1 MIYKDAVYKHNAC
14 LLHPYS
20 YNKQKGYDLMTK
32 KIKITDVPVGK
43 SIEVF
48 EKKFTILDHTDKGV
62 LVLSESIE
70 TEMPFRNKCK
80 AHVAPNDFRDSDI
93 YQYLN
98 GEYLDKLMNSTEDAD
113 AILDMEI
120 DLKCT
125 LGQREYG
132 TLKTKAG
139 LLTLDQYG
147 KYFDIIPKVDDCW
160 WLATPLGTP
169 LRSPSA
175 DNASRV
181 WYVRTNGD
189 YNYNYYGCSYG
200 VRPALILDSSL
211 SVSCDDIPD
220 DNTTQLS
227 NFSDEDLLEEI
238 ARRFKT

>member
-14 LLHPYS
+14 LLRPYS

-32 KIKITDVPVGK
+32 KVKITDVPIGK
-43 SIEVF
+43 SIEAF
-48 EKKFTILDHTDKGV
+48 EKKFTVLDHTDKGV

-70 TEMPFRNKCK
+70 TEMPFRDECE
-80 AHVAPNDFRDSDI
+80 ARVAPNDFRDSDI
-93 YQYLN
+93 CRYLN
-98 GEYLDKLMNSTEDAD
+98 GEYLDSLMNSTEDAD

-132 TLKTKAG
+132 TWKAKGG

-160 WLATPLGTP
+160 WLATPYGTP
-169 LRSPSA
+169 LRSPYTNYS
-175 DNASRV
+175 SSV
-181 WYVRTNGD
+181 WYVRTNGS
-189 YNYNYYGCSYG
+189 YSNNYYGGSYG
-200 VRPALILDSSL
+200 VRPALILDASL

-227 NFSDEDLLEEI
+227 DFSDEDLLEEI
-238 ARRFKT
+238 KRRFKT

>member
-1 MIYKDAVYKHNAC
+1 MA
-14 LLHPYS
+14 
-20 YNKQKGYDLMTK
+20 K
-32 KIKITDVPVGK
+32 KIELANVPVGK

-48 EKKFTILDHTDKGV
+48 EKKYTVLDHTDKGV

-70 TEMPFRNKCK
+70 TEMPFRDECE
-80 AHVAPNDFRDSDI
+80 ARVAPNDFRDSDI
-93 YQYLN
+93 CRYLN
-98 GEYLDKLMNSTEDAD
+98 GEYLDSLMNSTEDAD

-132 TLKTKAG
+132 TWKAKVG

-160 WLATPLGTP
+160 WLATPYGTP
-169 LRSPSA
+169 LRSPYTY
-175 DNASRV
+175 NASYV
-181 WYVRTNGD
+181 WSVSTNG
-189 YNYNYYGCSYG
+189 YYHNYSCSGSYG

-227 NFSDEDLLEEI
+227 DFSDEELLEEI
-238 ARRFKT
+238 KRRFKMNLFEEKKQNG

>member
-1 MIYKDAVYKHNAC
+1 
-14 LLHPYS
+14 
-20 YNKQKGYDLMTK
+20 MTK
-32 KIKITDVPVGK
+32 KIELANVPVGK

-48 EKKFTILDHTDKGV
+48 EKKYTVLDHTDKGV

-70 TEMPFRNKCK
+70 TEMPFRDECE
-80 AHVAPNDFRDSDI
+80 ARVAPNDFRDSDI
-93 YQYLN
+93 CRYLN
-98 GEYLDKLMNSTEDAD
+98 GEYLDSLMNSTEDAD

-132 TLKTKAG
+132 TLKAKVG
-139 LLTLDQYG
+139 LLTLGQYG

-160 WLATPLGTP
+160 WLATPYGTP
-169 LRSPSA
+169 LRSPYTG
-175 DNASRV
+175 NASYV
-181 WYVRTNGD
+181 WYVNSNGN
-189 YNYNYYGCSYG
+189 YYYNYYSSSYG
-200 VRPALILDSSL
+200 VRPALILDASL

-238 ARRFKT
+238 ARRLKILFEEEKQNGNTVQ

>member
-1 MIYKDAVYKHNAC
+1 
-14 LLHPYS
+14 
-20 YNKQKGYDLMTK
+20 MTK

-48 EKKFTILDHTDKGV
+48 EKKFTVLDHTDSGV
-62 LVLSESIE
+62 LVLSERIE
-70 TEMPFRNKCK
+70 TKMPFRNKCK

-98 GEYLDKLMNSTEDAD
+98 GEYLNKLKSSAEYAVDS
-113 AILDMEI
+113 ILDMEI

-132 TLKTKAG
+132 TLKAKVG

-147 KYFDIIPKVDDCW
+147 KYFDIIPKTSDCW
-160 WLATPLGTP
+160 WLATPYGTP
-169 LRSPSA
+169 LRSPYTGNIS
-175 DNASRV
+175 SV
-181 WYVRTNGD
+181 WYVYTDGN
-189 YNYNYYGCSYG
+189 YYNYYYSYGSSCG

-220 DNTTQLS
+220 DNTNTA
-227 NFSDEDLLEEI
+227 FY
-238 ARRFKT
+238 FF

>member
-93 YQYLN
+93 YLYLN
-98 GEYLDKLMNSTEDAD
+98 GGYLDKLMNSTEDAD

-132 TLKTKAG
+132 TLKAKVG
-139 LLTLDQYG
+139 LLTLDQYR

-160 WLATPLGTP
+160 WLATPYGTQ
-169 LRSPSA
+169 LRSP
-175 DNASRV
+175 NTYNTSRV
-181 WYVRTNGD
+181 WHVRAGG
-189 YNYNYYGCSYG
+189 GCRSYDLCGGSCG
-200 VRPALILDSSL
+200 VRPALVLDPL
-211 SVSCDDIPD
+211 LLVSCDDIPD
-220 DNTTQLS
+220 DNTNTTL
-227 NFSDEDLLEEI
+227 
-238 ARRFKT
+238 